1 MFTGIIT
8 ALGTVVSCKSKNALE
23 NAGKEVTV
31 SVTSAW
37 LGDVTPGDSIAVS
50 GACMTVAGKGS
61 DRFSFDI
68 SPESLR
74 LTCGLDRVGGL
85 VNLEKAMAA
94 NDRFGG
100 HMVSG
105 HVDGLGEVVNFD
117 TVGSDWKLL
126 RVRAPAALGR
136 YLAYKGSVVVNG
148 VSLTV
153 NRVHDNTHGC
163 DIDIQLIPHT
173 LQHTNL
179 HTLAVGAQVNLE
191 VDLVARYL
199 ERMLTSHGVLSVVRA
214 G

>member
-8 ALGTVVSCKSKNALE
+8 ALGTVTSSRSKNAPGDS
-23 NAGKEVTV
+23 GKEVAV
-31 SVTSAW
+31 SVPVAW
-37 LGDVTPGDSIAVS
+37 LGDVNIGDSIAVS
-50 GACMTVAGKGS
+50 GACMTVTHKGG

-74 LTCGLDRVGGL
+74 LTRGLDVAGAQ
-85 VNLEKAMAA
+85 VNLEKAMGA

-105 HVDGLGEVVNFD
+105 HVDGLGEVLAFEA
-117 TVGSDWKLL
+117 VGSDWKLL
-126 RVRAPAALGR
+126 RLRAPPTLAR
-136 YLAYKGSVVVNG
+136 YFAYKGSVVING

-153 NRVHDNTHGC
+153 NQVRDSVNGC

-173 LQHTNL
+173 LAHTNL
-179 HTLAVGAQVNLE
+179 HALKPGALVNLE

-199 ERMLTSHGVLSVVRA
+199 ERMLTTQGVLSVVRVP
-214 G
+214 